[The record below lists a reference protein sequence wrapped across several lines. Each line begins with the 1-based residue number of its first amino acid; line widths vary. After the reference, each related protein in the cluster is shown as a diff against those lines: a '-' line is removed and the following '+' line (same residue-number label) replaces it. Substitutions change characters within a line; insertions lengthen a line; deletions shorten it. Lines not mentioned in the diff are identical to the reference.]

1 MTNIVE
7 LAHKIAKEAHG
18 GQVDK
23 AGVDYIKHPETV
35 ASLVD
40 KDNEKAVAYL
50 HDVIEDTNYSLSD
63 LRSAGLPDEVVA
75 AVDLISK
82 KKGQPY
88 QDYLNNVKTNTLARA
103 VKLADLKHNSDLS
116 RLPYVTSKDRERSK
130 KYKEAIAFLSNQQNE
145 ED

>member
-1 MTNIVE
+1 MINIVE
-7 LAHKIAKEAHG
+7 LAHEIAKKAHS

-23 AGVDYIKHPETV
+23 AGVEYIRHPETV

-50 HDVIEDTNYSLSD
+50 HDVIEDTSCSLSD
-63 LRSAGLPDEVVA
+63 LRRAGFPDEVVT

-82 KKGQPY
+82 KKGQSY
-88 QDYLNNVKTNTLARA
+88 QDYLNNVKTNPLARA

-116 RLPYVTSKDRERSK
+116 RLPYVTSRDRERSK
-130 KYKEAIAFLSNQQNE
+130 KYKEAIAFLSTQKNE
-145 ED
+145 QD